1 MKSVLDLFP
10 NVVKYWKYFLEAI
23 GETLIIVSISIVLV
37 ILIGLLLGIL
47 LVIIDDGGICE
58 NKALNRIVPKV
69 INVIRAVILVIALV
83 LVVVGFINGGY
94 IDVLN
99 KAIRICYEC
108 IGIG

>member
-1 MKSVLDLFP
+1 MRRNKVIKKTEGDKMDRGR
-10 NVVKYWKYFLEAI
+10 VK
-23 GETLIIVSISIVLV
+23 
-37 ILIGLLLGIL
+37 
-47 LVIIDDGGICE
+47 
-58 NKALNRIVPKV
+58 

-83 LVVVGFINGGY
+83 LVVVGLINGGY